1 MLKQRLDQKIVQKL
15 YLAPALQQAIRLLPL
30 TNLELI
36 EIIDQEMSQN
46 PMIELEEDQAP
57 PKDEREDGEV
67 SDQAEMFGDK
77 DSVDDE
83 AFDVGAFFRE
93 YLDEGF
99 RPDFQEDRERVSL
112 ENTLARNPSLW
123 DHLNWQASLAFDDP
137 RDLEIARFI
146 IGNIKENGY
155 LAEPVE
161 ELAELIRTAPEA
173 LNAVRKRILMFD
185 PVGSAGLDL
194 KEVLLAQM
202 DHLDIDDPTAR
213 TIVTEHLS
221 LLEKSDYLQLAKVL
235 NLTTGDIKAHLDL
248 IRSLDPA
255 PGLKYAQER
264 AVSVVPDILV
274 VKEGD
279 DLKIHL
285 NDEGLPRL
293 RLSRFYNA
301 MLSRAGDGDPETLLF
316 LKDKMKKALW
326 FLRSLDQRN
335 RTIAKVAKYIVD
347 KQKDFFD
354 RGVDSIK
361 PLTLME
367 IAQEIG
373 VHESTVGRVVAN
385 KQMSTPLGTFPLKYF
400 FHKSLQG
407 SYGEDVSSLKVKD
420 RIRKI
425 VGSED
430 KSRPLS
436 DIEIGDILTRE
447 NLRVARRTV
456 AKYRKQLKIP
466 PSHIRKRKSYME
478 G

>member
-1 MLKQRLDQKIVQKL
+1 MVQKL

-46 PMIELEEDQAP
+46 PMIEFEEDQAP
-57 PKDEREDGEV
+57 PKDEREE
-67 SDQAEMFGDK
+67 EK
-77 DSVDDE
+77 DSFDDE
-83 AFDVGAFFRE
+83 TFDVGAFFRD

-99 RPDFQEDRERVSL
+99 RPDFQEDREGISL
-112 ENTLARNPSLW
+112 ENTLTRNPNLC

-146 IGNIKENGY
+146 IGNIKDNGY
-155 LAEPVE
+155 LAESVE
-161 ELAELIRTAPEA
+161 ELAALIRTTPET
-173 LNAVRKRILMFD
+173 LNAVREKIKMFD
-185 PVGSAGLDL
+185 PVGSASRDL

-202 DHLDIDDPTAR
+202 DHLDIDDATAR

-235 NLTTGDIKAHLDL
+235 NLTSGEIKTHIDL
-248 IRSLDPA
+248 ILSLDPA

-264 AVSVVPDILV
+264 TVNVVPDILV

-301 MLSRAGDGDPETLLF
+301 MMSREGDGDPETLLF

-347 KQKDFFD
+347 KQKGFFD

-385 KQMSTPLGTFPLKYF
+385 KQMLTPLGTFPLKYF

-425 VGSED
+425 VESED

-436 DIEIGDILTRE
+436 DIEIGDILARE
-447 NLRVARRTV
+447 NLRIARRTV
-456 AKYRKQLKIP
+456 AKYRKQLKIL